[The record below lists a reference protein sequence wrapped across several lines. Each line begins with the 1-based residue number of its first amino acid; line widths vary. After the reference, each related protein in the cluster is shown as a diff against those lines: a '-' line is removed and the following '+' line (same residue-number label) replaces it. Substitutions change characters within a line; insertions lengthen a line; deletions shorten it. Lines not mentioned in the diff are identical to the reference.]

1 MNENL
6 NLYEILKDC
15 PRATRLY
22 SPLYGEVIL
31 DSVSSDKCNYP
42 IVVIT
47 KNGYESSF
55 DKYGIYQDGYA
66 EAECLLFPSK
76 DQRDWSKF
84 TAPWYKN
91 EKKEKFDLSTLKP
104 FSHVLVRDDYLQ
116 DWEGEI
122 FTRYD
127 EGSSFSCIG
136 LCSSFAQCIPY
147 NDETKHLLGTDNE
160 APEYYRYW
168 EN

>member
-1 MNENL
+1 MNENIDL
-6 NLYEILKDC
+6 TKILKNC
-15 PRATRLY
+15 PKGWEFY
-22 SPLYGEVIL
+22 SSIYGWIYFEGLNPGDKYPVII
-31 DSVSSDKCNYP
+31 SY
-42 IVVIT
+42 
-47 KNGYESSF
+47 KNGKLESF
-55 DKYGIYQDGYA
+55 GADGRLFLDYA
-66 EAECLLFPSK
+66 GECVLFPSK

-147 NDETKHLLGTDNE
+147 NDETKHLLGTDDE

>member
-1 MNENL
+1 MNESINL
-6 NLYEILKDC
+6 TKILKNC
-15 PRATRLY
+15 PKGWEFY
-22 SPLYGEVIL
+22 SSIYGWVYFEGLNTGDKYPVII
-31 DSVSSDKCNYP
+31 SY
-42 IVVIT
+42 
-47 KNGYESSF
+47 KNGKLESF
-55 DKYGIYQDGYA
+55 VADGRLFLDYA
-66 EAECLLFPSK
+66 GECVLFPSK

-147 NDETKHLLGTDNE
+147 NDDTKHLLGTDDE

-168 EN
+168 ED